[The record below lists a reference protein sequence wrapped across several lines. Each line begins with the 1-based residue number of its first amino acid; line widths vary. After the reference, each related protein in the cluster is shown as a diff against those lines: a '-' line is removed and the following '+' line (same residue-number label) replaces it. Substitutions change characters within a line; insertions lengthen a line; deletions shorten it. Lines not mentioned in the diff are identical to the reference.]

1 MDCERWGGG
10 EGRTGRIL
18 VCGGIWACGGCV
30 QWEMEQSGAGHV
42 EAFEVPSGAGGLRPQ
57 QTPMDGGCK
66 AL

>member
-1 MDCERWGGG
+1 MDCERWGVG

-42 EAFEVPSGAGGLRPQ
+42 EAFEVPS
-57 QTPMDGGCK
+57 
-66 AL
+66 